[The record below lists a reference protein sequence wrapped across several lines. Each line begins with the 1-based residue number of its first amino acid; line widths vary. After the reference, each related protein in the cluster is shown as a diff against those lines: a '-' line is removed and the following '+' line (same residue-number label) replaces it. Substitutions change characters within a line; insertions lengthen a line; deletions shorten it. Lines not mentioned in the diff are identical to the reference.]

1 MAILKNTS
9 FSGTNGTLTLPSGT
23 TAQRPLRP
31 PNGAVRFNT
40 SLGLT
45 EVYIN
50 NGWYDI
56 ENGSRL
62 VDVWPTSI
70 DSGGMFVELWGGGG
84 GGGRPGGWSYGAD
97 GGAGGYTW
105 GWINTEVVA
114 TGSSLILQVGGGGAL
129 GGTSTTFPGGGA
141 VIGGGD
147 NRYGSA
153 GGGYTGLFLTS
164 VTQANAI
171 LIAGG
176 GGGGGSSRANTGN
189 TGGAGGGLEG
199 RDGVSP
205 YDSKEEWRGRGG
217 TQTFA
222 GEANSGRDR
231 YGIVCNNSSDQQGAL
246 QGGRCTVG
254 SGYGGGG
261 GGGYWGGSGGGY
273 SEQHTMSGGGG
284 GSGFVHPTRI
294 VGGGTMAGA
303 WRTPPNPPSGSL
315 GYGGTPSNAGNNG
328 YARITRNG
336 VVTTYNYTGSNTTIT
351 L

>member
-1 MAILKNTS
+1 MAILKNTT
-9 FSGTNGTLTLPSGT
+9 FSGTNSTLTLPSGT

-56 ENGSRL
+56 ENGARL
-62 VDVWPTSI
+62 IDVWPTSI

-84 GGGRPGGWSYGAD
+84 GGGRPGGWAYGAD
-97 GGAGGYTW
+97 GGAGGYSW
-105 GWINTEVVA
+105 GWINTEVV
-114 TGSSLILQVGGGGAL
+114 TVGSTLILQVGGGGAL
-129 GGTSTTFPGGGA
+129 GGTSATFPGGGY

-147 NRYGSA
+147 NRYASA
-153 GGGYTGLFLTS
+153 GGGYSGLFLGS
-164 VTQANAI
+164 VSQANAI

-189 TGGAGGGLEG
+189 TGGAGGGLVG

-205 YDSKEEWRGRGG
+205 YDLKEEWRGRGG

-222 GEANSGRDR
+222 GEASGRDR
-231 YGIVCNNSSDQQGAL
+231 FGITCNNSSDQQGAL
-246 QGGRCTVG
+246 QGGRCTAG

-261 GGGYWGGSGGGY
+261 GGGYWGGSAGGY

-294 VGGGTMAGA
+294 VGGGTMNGA

-315 GYGGTPSNAGNNG
+315 GYGGTVSNAGNNG
-328 YARITRNG
+328 FARITKNG
-336 VVTTYNYTGSNTTIT
+336 TVTTYNFTGSNTTIT

>member
-9 FSGTNGTLTLPSGT
+9 FRDTNGTLTLPSGT

-31 PNGAVRFNT
+31 PNGAMRFNT
-40 SLGLT
+40 SLGT
-45 EVYIN
+45 MEVYIN
-50 NGWYDI
+50 NGWYDA
-56 ENGSRL
+56 ENGMRL
-62 VDVWPTSI
+62 IDVWPTSI
-70 DSGGMFVELWGGGG
+70 DSGGMFIELWGGGG
-84 GGGRPGGWSYGAD
+84 GGGRPGGWAYGAD
-97 GGAGGYTW
+97 GGAGGYSW
-105 GWINTEVVA
+105 GWINTDVVTA
-114 TGSSLILQVGGGGAL
+114 GSTLVLQVGGGGAL
-129 GGTSTTFPGGGA
+129 GGTSATFPGGGY

-153 GGGYTGLFLTS
+153 GGGYTGIFLGS

-205 YDSKEEWRGRGG
+205 YDSKEEFRGRGG

-222 GEANSGRDR
+222 GEASGRDR
-231 YGIVCNNSSDQQGAL
+231 YGIVCSNSSDQQGAL
-246 QGGRCTVG
+246 QGGRCTAG

-284 GSGFVHPTRI
+284 GSGFVHPSRI
-294 VGGGTMAGA
+294 VGGGTLNGA

-315 GYGGTPSNAGNNG
+315 AYGGTPSSAGNNG
-328 YARITRNG
+328 FARITRNG
-336 VVTTYNYTGSNTTIT
+336 VVTTYNYTGSNTNIT

>member
-9 FSGTNGTLTLPSGT
+9 FRDSNSVLTIPSGT

-31 PNGAVRFNT
+31 PNGAMRFNT
-40 SLGLT
+40 SFGVT
-45 EVYIN
+45 EIYMN
-50 NGWYDI
+50 NGWHDAS
-56 ENGSRL
+56 NGSRL
-62 VDVWPTSI
+62 IDAWPTSI

-84 GGGRPGGWSYGAD
+84 GGGRPGGWSQGSE
-97 GGAGGYTW
+97 GGAGGYSW
-105 GWINTEVVA
+105 GWINTEVVP
-114 TGSSLILQVGGGGAL
+114 TGSTLILQVAGGGAV
-129 GGTSTTFPGGGA
+129 GGTSSAFPGGGT

-153 GGGYTGLFLTS
+153 GGGYSGLFLTT

-189 TGGAGGGLEG
+189 IGGAGGGIEG
-199 RDGVSP
+199 RDGHSP

-222 GEANSGRDR
+222 GEASGRDR
-231 YGIVCNNSSDQQGAL
+231 YGITCNNSSDQQGAL

-273 SEQHTMSGGGG
+273 SESNTMAGGGG
-284 GSGFVHPTRI
+284 GSGFVHPSRI
-294 VGGGTMAGA
+294 VGGGTLAGA

-315 GYGGTPSNAGNNG
+315 GYGGTNSSAGNNG
-328 YARITRNG
+328 FARITRNG
-336 VVTTYNYTGSNTTIT
+336 VVTTYSFTGSNVTIT